1 MEDFLK
7 IGEITKPQGIHGEV
21 KVKAY
26 VDDFSRFDFLKEV
39 YVGDKPF
46 KVLKTRVI
54 GEDVYIYLNGVA
66 DRNSAE
72 LLRGKELFVTRDNAN
87 PLEEGAFYIV
97 DVLGSDVVLD
107 DGQVI
112 GKVTDITQAN
122 VDIYT
127 VVKNNGKILRFPL
140 LKDLLIS
147 IDVMAKKVNL
157 KAKRFNEVACYED

>member
-26 VDDFSRFDFLKEV
+26 VDDLSRFDFLKEV
-39 YVGDKPF
+39 YVDDRLF
-46 KVLKTRVI
+46 KVAKARVI
-54 GEDVYIYLNGVA
+54 AGDVYLFLNGVA

-72 LLRGKELFVTRDNAN
+72 LLRGKELFVSRENAN
-87 PLEEGAFYIV
+87 PLNNGEFYIV

-127 VVKNNGKILRFPL
+127 VVKANGKVLRFPL

-147 IDVMAKKVNL
+147 IDVNAKKVHL
-157 KAKRFNEVACYED
+157 KAKRFIEVACYED